1 MTRQPDSSSFTL
13 LTTLCVA
20 AAAARINAQLQA
32 KKGIQHV
39 DVPPIKSPESSGSTP
54 APALGK
60 SKEGGTINGEMY
72 VVDGDYI
79 KDIEVNDL
87 HNRYLLTNSSNQH
100 RVSSS

>member
-1 MTRQPDSSSFTL
+1 M
-13 LTTLCVA
+13 
-20 AAAARINAQLQA
+20 
-32 KKGIQHV
+32 
-39 DVPPIKSPESSGSTP
+39 PPIKSPESSGSTP
-54 APALGK
+54 APPALGK

-100 RVSSS
+100 RVSSAQLHSFYRLFFYTDILS